1 MDIVFEPWMGWAFA
15 GILVLLI
22 LSAFFSGSETALT
35 ATSKARMLA
44 LEKDRNAAAT
54 RVGLLIEDR

>member
-22 LSAFFSGSETALT
+22 LSAFFP
-35 ATSKARMLA
+35 ARRRL
-44 LEKDRNAAAT
+44 
-54 RVGLLIEDR
+54 

>member
-22 LSAFFSGSETALT
+22 LSAFFFP
-35 ATSKARMLA
+35 ARRRL
-44 LEKDRNAAAT
+44 
-54 RVGLLIEDR
+54 